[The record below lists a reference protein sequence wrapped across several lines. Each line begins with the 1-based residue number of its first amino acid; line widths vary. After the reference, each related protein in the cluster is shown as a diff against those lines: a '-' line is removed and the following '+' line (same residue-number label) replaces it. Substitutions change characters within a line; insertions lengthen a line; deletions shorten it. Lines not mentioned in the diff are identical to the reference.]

1 MPYLHT
7 SDGIRL
13 RYEVHGPRHGEPLL
27 MVQGL
32 GADSRGWTAQ
42 RLHFAR
48 RYRVITFDNR
58 GVGRSDKPMGSYDL
72 ARMALDATEVL
83 DDAGVDAA
91 HVMGASMGGI
101 VAQILAVEHPDR
113 VRSLVLACTACRHQP
128 WRRVLLTEWAELARD
143 RGMRAF
149 AAENLRWLV
158 GPRSLRRFWPAF
170 TALSSVF
177 ISAPQHAFIA
187 QVRAI
192 LAIDD
197 EVAARLTTVAA
208 PTLVIVGS
216 QDILT
221 PQADSEEIA
230 ELIPGAELA
239 IVRGGA
245 HGFMIEAA
253 GPFNRAVGEFLERVV
268 LERAGAPVGS
278 PCPPESPAL
287 DSRAG
292 GPIGPAVS

>member
-1 MPYLHT
+1 MPHVQT

-13 RYEVHGPRHGEPLL
+13 RYDLAGPRDGEPLL

-32 GADSRGWTAQ
+32 GADSRGWFRQ
-42 RLHFAR
+42 RRHFAGR
-48 RYRVITFDNR
+48 GYRVITFDNR
-58 GVGRSDKPMGSYDL
+58 GVGRSDKPFGTYDL
-72 ARMALDATEVL
+72 ERMALDAVEVL
-83 DDAGVDAA
+83 DAAGVDTA

-101 VAQILAVEHPDR
+101 VAQILGVRHGHRVE
-113 VRSLVLACTACRHQP
+113 SLVLACTACRHQP
-128 WRRVLLTEWAELARD
+128 WRRELLVEWLELARD

-149 AAENLRWLV
+149 AAENLRWLI

-170 TALSSVF
+170 NALSPVF

-192 LAIDD
+192 LNMDD
-197 EVAARLTTVAA
+197 RMREDLAGITA
-208 PTLVIVGS
+208 PTLVIVGT

-230 ELIPGAELA
+230 ERIPAAELA

-245 HGFMIEAA
+245 HGFMVEGAPA
-253 GPFNRAVGEFLERVV
+253 FNRAVGEFLGRVV
-268 LERAGAPVGS
+268 AERQSLEPVVGASS
-278 PCPPESPAL
+278 PRSAPRPA
-287 DSRAG
+287 
-292 GPIGPAVS
+292 

>member
-1 MPYLHT
+1 MPYVHT
-7 SDGIRL
+7 SDGTRL
-13 RYEVHGPRHGEPLL
+13 HYDVAGPRHGEPLL
-27 MVQGL
+27 LVQGL
-32 GADSRGWTAQ
+32 GADSRGWALQ
-42 RLHFAR
+42 RVHFAR
-48 RYRVITFDNR
+48 RYRVITLDNR
-58 GVGRSDKPMGSYDL
+58 GVGRSDKPIGTYDL
-72 ARMALDATEVL
+72 ARMALDVVEVL
-83 DDAGVDAA
+83 DDAGVDSAL
-91 HVMGASMGGI
+91 VMGASMGGI
-101 VAQILAVEHPDR
+101 VAQIVALQHPER
-113 VRSLVLACTACRHQP
+113 VRSLVLACTACRHQQ
-128 WRRVLLTEWAELARD
+128 WRRELLTEWAELARD

-192 LAIDD
+192 LAMDD
-197 EVAARLTTVAA
+197 GLRTRLPDVVA

-253 GPFNRAVGEFLERVV
+253 GAFNRAVGEFLERVV
-268 LERAGAPVGS
+268 LERS
-278 PCPPESPAL
+278 SEPPATAMPA
-287 DSRAG
+287 
-292 GPIGPAVS
+292 

>member
-1 MPYLHT
+1 MPHVQT

-13 RYEVHGPRHGEPLL
+13 RYDVAGSRTALPLL
-27 MVQGL
+27 MIQGL
-32 GADSRGWTAQ
+32 GADSRGWIRQ
-42 RLHFAR
+42 RRHFAR

-58 GVGRSDKPMGSYDL
+58 GVGRSDKPFGPYDL
-72 ARMALDATEVL
+72 ERMALDAVEVL
-83 DDAGVDAA
+83 DAAGVGSA
-91 HVMGASMGGI
+91 HVMGASMGGVIAQI
-101 VAQILAVEHPDR
+101 VAVRHPER

-128 WRRVLLTEWAELARD
+128 WRRELLTEWAELARD

-170 TALSSVF
+170 NALSPVF

-192 LAIDD
+192 LAMDD
-197 EVAARLTTVAA
+197 AMRLELPTIAA

-221 PQADSEEIA
+221 PQADSEELA

-253 GPFNRAVGEFLERVV
+253 GPFNTVVGEFLDRV
-268 LERAGAPVGS
+268 EHADGGDPSPPSPVDADRGVATGS
-278 PCPPESPAL
+278 
-287 DSRAG
+287 
-292 GPIGPAVS
+292 

>member
-1 MPYLHT
+1 MPHVQT

-13 RYEVHGPRHGEPLL
+13 RYDLSGRRDGEPLL
-27 MVQGL
+27 MIQGL
-32 GADSRGWTAQ
+32 GTDSRGWIAQ
-42 RLHFAR
+42 RRHFAR
-48 RYRVITFDNR
+48 RGYRVLTFDNR
-58 GVGRSDKPMGSYDL
+58 GVGRSDKPFGAYEL
-72 ARMALDATEVL
+72 ERMALDAVEVL
-83 DDAGVDAA
+83 DAAGIDAA

-101 VAQILAVEHPDR
+101 VAQILGVRHPER

-128 WRRVLLTEWAELARD
+128 WRRELLVEWLELARD

-149 AAENLRWLV
+149 AAENLRWLI

-170 TALSSVF
+170 NALSPVF

-192 LAIDD
+192 LAMDD
-197 EVAARLTTVAA
+197 AMRDELVEITA

-230 ELIPGAELA
+230 EHIRSAELA
-239 IVRGGA
+239 VVRGGA

-253 GPFNRAVGEFLERVV
+253 SAFNRAVGEFLERVV
-268 LERAGAPVGS
+268 AEQQGADVPISADRA
-278 PCPPESPAL
+278 PEPA
-287 DSRAG
+287 
-292 GPIGPAVS
+292 

>member
-1 MPYLHT
+1 MPHVVT

-13 RYEVHGPRHGEPLL
+13 RYDVYGPSSGEPLL
-27 MVQGL
+27 MIQGL
-32 GADSRGWTAQ
+32 GTDSRGWLPQ
-42 RLHFAR
+42 RLHFSH

-58 GVGRSDKPMGSYDL
+58 GAGRSDKPAGPYDL
-72 ARMALDATEVL
+72 ERMAFDAIEVL
-83 DDAGVDAA
+83 DAAGIDDA

-101 VAQILAVEHPDR
+101 IAQIMGVRHADR
-113 VRSLVLACTACRHQP
+113 VRSLVLACTACRHHP
-128 WRRVLLTEWAELARD
+128 WRRELLVEWAELARD

-149 AAENLRWLV
+149 AAANLRWLV

-170 TALSSVF
+170 NALTSVF
-177 ISAPQHAFIA
+177 MSAPQHAFIA

-192 LAIDD
+192 LAMDD
-197 EVAARLTTVAA
+197 AMRIELPSINV

-221 PQADSEEIA
+221 PQGDSEEIA

-245 HGFMIEAA
+245 HGFMIEDA
-253 GPFNRAVGEFLERVV
+253 GAYSRAVGEFLERVV
-268 LERAGAPVGS
+268 EVQSSVDPLNCGPDRPM
-278 PCPPESPAL
+278 
-287 DSRAG
+287 DSA
-292 GPIGPAVS
+292 AS